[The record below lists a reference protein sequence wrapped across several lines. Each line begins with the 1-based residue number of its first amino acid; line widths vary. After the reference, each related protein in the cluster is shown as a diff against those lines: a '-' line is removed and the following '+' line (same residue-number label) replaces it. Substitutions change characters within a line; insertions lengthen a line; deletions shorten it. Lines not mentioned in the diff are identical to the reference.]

1 MTNYFLIN
9 VPGKYGYSIPVCSN
23 NITPDSFYMESEI
36 IANAVKKNLFYD
48 NEEAEYATVEE
59 MTPYDIE
66 HFSKP
71 GMTIHNID

>member
-1 MTNYFLIN
+1 MTNYYLIN

-36 IANAVKKNLFYD
+36 IASAVKKNLFYD
-48 NEEAEYATVEE
+48 NEEANHAIVEE
-59 MTPYDIE
+59 MSQYDFE

-71 GMTIHNID
+71 NITIHNID